1 MADTALHTVN
11 DLDARFPLDAGIA
24 IGPILFI
31 IAILGILA
39 AAVAAGSGSFTS
51 STTNEASST
60 KASAIIEIGNNLK
73 TGFDRVTI
81 GENGVAFANVVISVD
96 HTDATTD
103 LFSPIGGGIAAP
115 SVSLSNDPGTDVW
128 HYPLIAVPGIGT
140 SLGSRVALLH
150 VSSAV
155 CDQVNLKAASLAA
168 GMAHTDAAD
177 LGDFASA
184 GPIASA
190 ATNWPSD
197 FKGKSVGCVENTDHT
212 TLAAGYF
219 FYQVIG
225 IQ

>member
-1 MADTALHTVN
+1 MTKP
-11 DLDARFPLDAGIA
+11 ARLPPDAGIA

-60 KASAIIEIGNNLK
+60 KASAIIDIGNNLK

-81 GENGVAFANVVISVD
+81 GENGVVFANVVISVD

-103 LFSPIGGGIAAP
+103 LFSPTGGGVGVP
-115 SVSLSNDPGTDVW
+115 SVSLANTPGTDAW
-128 HYPLIAVPGIGT
+128 HYPLIALPGIGT
-140 SLGSRVALLH
+140 ASGSRIALLQI
-150 VSSAV
+150 SSAV
-155 CDQVNLKAASLAA
+155 CDQINLKANGLAA
-168 GMAHTDAAD
+168 GTAHTDAAD

-190 ATNWPSD
+190 ATNWPND

-219 FYQVIG
+219 FYQVLG